1 MRQCSI
7 VFVPQQARA
16 VTTWSHP
23 AAHRAF
29 RPPRLSPIFDIRRLA
44 NRHAHHAP
52 AGKRREMLSF
62 RHLIPWRNWRWRSVA
77 SAFWSNDPSLTL
89 RELLG
94 SLESCR
100 NRGVVQA
107 PDLNRLIALVKD
119 DVASSM
125 RFPERRG
132 GPDTP
137 RSMGAWRSRYNHL
150 DRYVDPMDA
159 AKTRPDLVVAQAL
172 SAAEYEGWPL
182 PTN

>member
-1 MRQCSI
+1 
-7 VFVPQQARA
+7 
-16 VTTWSHP
+16 
-23 AAHRAF
+23 
-29 RPPRLSPIFDIRRLA
+29 
-44 NRHAHHAP
+44 
-52 AGKRREMLSF
+52 MLSF
-62 RHLIPWRNWRWRSVA
+62 SQRLPWRNWRWRSIA
-77 SAFWSNDPSLTL
+77 SALWSNDPRLTL

-100 NRGVVQA
+100 NRAVVQSPA
-107 PDLNRLIALVKD
+107 LNRLIALVKD

-150 DRYVDPMDA
+150 DRYVDPLSA
-159 AKTRPDLVVAQAL
+159 AKARPDLVVAQAL

-182 PTN
+182 PANHGNVQRSLFP

>member
-1 MRQCSI
+1 
-7 VFVPQQARA
+7 
-16 VTTWSHP
+16 
-23 AAHRAF
+23 
-29 RPPRLSPIFDIRRLA
+29 
-44 NRHAHHAP
+44 
-52 AGKRREMLSF
+52 MLSF

-77 SAFWSNDPSLTL
+77 SAFWSNDPSLIL

-100 NRGVVQA
+100 NRAAVQTPA
-107 PDLNRLIALVKD
+107 LKRLIALVKD

-137 RSMGAWRSRYNHL
+137 RSMRAWRSRYNHL
-150 DRYVDPMDA
+150 GRYVDPLGA
-159 AKTRPDLVVAQAL
+159 AKARPDVGDAQAQ

-182 PTN
+182 PANHGNVLRFALSVGGTSFVRR